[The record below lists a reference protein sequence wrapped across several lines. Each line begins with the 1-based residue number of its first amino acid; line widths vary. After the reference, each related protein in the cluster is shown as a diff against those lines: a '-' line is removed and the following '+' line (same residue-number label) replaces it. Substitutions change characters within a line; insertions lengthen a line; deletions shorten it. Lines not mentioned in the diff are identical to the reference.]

1 MKPVRVAII
10 GCGNRGADVY
20 ARHLSAQ
27 GAVITHV
34 VEPRPARLAEVAA
47 RHDIPPQAQFTYWD
61 AFLAQG
67 RVADA
72 VVIATPDHDHVRPCL
87 QALALGYDVLLE
99 KPICLH
105 PHELD
110 LLLTAETASTGT
122 VTVCHVLRTTAF
134 FTAVQQ
140 VAASG
145 RLGTLIGIVHAEN
158 VAHWHYAHSYV
169 RGNWRSSPPA
179 APFLLAK
186 ACHDLDLLRALAGSA
201 PRRVSSEGGLHHFR
215 PEHAP
220 PGATDRCVT
229 CPVQDCPSDARRIY
243 RTRDPHAWPVTVLT
257 AGGQTLEEALQD
269 GPYGECVYLGRND
282 VADHQAVTVHFRNTV
297 TAQLTVSAFT
307 HNNTRTL
314 KLLGTHGE
322 LRAHM
327 ERGELELHDFRTGHS
342 ERWTVD
348 TTGNHGGGDQGLVRA
363 WLAFLRGQAPP
374 PTPLAESLDSH
385 LMAFAAEESRLTGQ
399 TVAF

>member
-1 MKPVRVAII
+1 
-10 GCGNRGADVY
+10 
-20 ARHLSAQ
+20 
-27 GAVITHV
+27 
-34 VEPRPARLAEVAA
+34 
-47 RHDIPPQAQFTYWD
+47 
-61 AFLAQG
+61 
-67 RVADA
+67 
-72 VVIATPDHDHVRPCL
+72 
-87 QALALGYDVLLE
+87 
-99 KPICLH
+99 
-105 PHELD
+105 
-110 LLLTAETASTGT
+110 
-122 VTVCHVLRTTAF
+122 
-134 FTAVQQ
+134 
-140 VAASG
+140 
-145 RLGTLIGIVHAEN
+145 
-158 VAHWHYAHSYV
+158 
-169 RGNWRSSPPA
+169 
-179 APFLLAK
+179 
-186 ACHDLDLLRALAGSA
+186 
-201 PRRVSSEGGLHHFR
+201 RVSSEGGLHHFR

-342 ERWTVD
+342 DRWTVD
-348 TTGNHGGGDQGLVRA
+348 TTGNHGGGDQGLVQA
-363 WLAFLRGQAPP
+363 WLAFLRGQSPP